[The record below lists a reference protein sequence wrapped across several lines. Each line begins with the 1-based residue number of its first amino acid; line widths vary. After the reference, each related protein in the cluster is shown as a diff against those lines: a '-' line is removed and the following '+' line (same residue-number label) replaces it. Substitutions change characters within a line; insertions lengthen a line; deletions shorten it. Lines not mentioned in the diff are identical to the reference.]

1 MNQIEQV
8 LAVALTDVHFDCGE
22 LPHGLIYRWSF
33 LPYGRID
40 TSVDT
45 LCSVKTFTSFQ
56 IS

>member
-8 LAVALTDVHFDCGE
+8 LEVTLTDVHFDCGE
-22 LPHGLIYRWSF
+22 LPHALIYRCSF

-45 LCSVKTFTSFQ
+45 LCSVKTSFQ
-56 IS
+56 FS